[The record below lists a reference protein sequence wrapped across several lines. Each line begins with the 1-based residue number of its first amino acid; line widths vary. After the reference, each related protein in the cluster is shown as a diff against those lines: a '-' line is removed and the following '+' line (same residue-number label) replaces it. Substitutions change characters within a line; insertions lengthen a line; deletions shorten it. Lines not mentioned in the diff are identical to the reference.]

1 MALALA
7 AVAQIVAFAPTA
19 SAQSGGWQ
27 PGPGAALDNTYAGFV
42 DVPSSG
48 GTVPGSG
55 SFAVAG
61 WFVDSSA
68 QGWAGADDVQ
78 VWLGSMDGGG
88 SMLAKALFAQSRPDV
103 AAALGNP
110 FFAAS
115 GFVATINGASVPAG
129 SQTLNVY
136 AHTPG
141 KGWWFR
147 GMNVN
152 GGGSGTSTA
161 APAPAAGGTPTLSI
175 TNPIEAQNV
184 STKSD
189 YTINGKASP
198 GAAIDVWIN
207 GERNTHYATELGTT
221 TAAGDGSW
229 SLTFIPTHFPST
241 HSNLYVYA
249 KDASS
254 GVETLLSVGFNIVD
268 K

>member
-78 VWLGSMDGGG
+78 VWLGSMD
-88 SMLAKALFAQSRPDV
+88 
-103 AAALGNP
+103 
-110 FFAAS
+110 
-115 GFVATINGASVPAG
+115 
-129 SQTLNVY
+129 
-136 AHTPG
+136 
-141 KGWWFR
+141 
-147 GMNVN
+147 